1 MTASL
6 TKDVAAVPVPPP
18 PQEPAVAARPARKR
32 LRLRRMLPRT
42 KRAWWITGVSL
53 ALVVS
58 LGTWFLFF
66 RGGAASS
73 TTYRTVIVAKETLK
87 ATVSASGTINP
98 ARQAD
103 LSFSSSGE
111 VTSVD
116 VEVGDTVK
124 KGATL
129 ATIDDSSLQIAV
141 TSARADLTAAKETLA
156 DLEDSDA
163 SDTAIAAAQATVEVK
178 RNGLT
183 QAKDNLAAAT
193 LTAPFAGVVADVSI
207 AEGDTVGSGSGATS
221 GSGSAIGGTS
231 GSTSSSGA
239 VTLISKGT
247 FTVSTS
253 VSNSDVGSIKKG
265 LQATITPTGT
275 SESVFGTVTSVGVVA
290 SSSSSSSGSATFPV
304 QIKVTGT
311 HQDLL
316 AGSSASVVITTAQ
329 LTDVISVPTQAI
341 STVDGKTVVTKL
353 VDGAEVQTPVTIGQV
368 VGSATVITE
377 GLSEGDQV
385 VGGSFRV
392 AQASGTSSARQQFPG
407 GMASGFPQGGM
418 PSGAAGGNR

>member
-18 PQEPAVAARPARKR
+18 PQEPTVPPEPPRKR
-32 LRLRRMLPRT
+32 LRLRRILPRT
-42 KRAWWITGVSL
+42 RRAWWITGVSL
-53 ALVVS
+53 ALVLA

-66 RGGAASS
+66 RGGASSS
-73 TTYRTVIVAKETLK
+73 TTYRTVTVAKETLK
-87 ATVSASGTINP
+87 ATVSASGTMNP

-124 KGATL
+124 KGAKL

-163 SDTAIAAAQATVEVK
+163 SDTAIAAAEATVEVK
-178 RNGLT
+178 RNALA
-183 QAKDNLAAAT
+183 QAKDDLAAAT
-193 LTAPFAGVVADVSI
+193 LKAPFAGVVAEVNI
-207 AEGDTVGSGSGATS
+207 AEGDSVGSGSNSGAVAAAAAT
-221 GSGSAIGGTS
+221 
-231 GSTSSSGA
+231 STSSSSGA
-239 VTLISKGT
+239 ITLISKGT

-265 LQATITPTGT
+265 MQATITPTGA

-311 HQDLL
+311 HKDLL

-341 STVDGKTVVTKL
+341 STVNGKTVVTKL
-353 VDGAEVQTPVTIGQV
+353 VDGAEVQTEVTIGQV
-368 VGSATVITE
+368 VGTATVITE

-385 VGGSFRV
+385 VVGSFRV
-392 AQASGTSSARQQFPG
+392 AQASGTSSARQEQFPG
-407 GMASGFPQGGM
+407 GMPSGFPQGGL